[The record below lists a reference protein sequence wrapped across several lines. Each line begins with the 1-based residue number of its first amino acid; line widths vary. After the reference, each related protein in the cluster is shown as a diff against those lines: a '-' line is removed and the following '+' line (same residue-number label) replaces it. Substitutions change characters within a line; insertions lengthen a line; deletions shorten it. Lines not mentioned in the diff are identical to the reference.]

1 MNNKKYFPSII
12 TGFGA
17 AVISTVPGLKSLM
30 CCLLVPGAALL
41 AIYLYN
47 KTMGDNQ
54 PIKLNKALS
63 YGLITGLVAAF
74 FTTFFDLLI
83 TFLTHSNELV
93 TGLSQTEEIVNQY
106 KLGPLFDASIK
117 IMKEIVKEIKS
128 TGFSPLYAVFITI
141 GNFLVLSIFGMLGG
155 LVGMAILNKR
165 NRPRF

>member
-30 CCLLVPGAALL
+30 CCLLVPGAAFL

-106 KLGPLFDASIK
+106 KLGPLF
-117 IMKEIVKEIKS
+117 MKEMVKEIKS